1 MRYTYHDAEFFQTY
15 KIELLEGRGFLPDTE
30 GNQRESVVLNE
41 AAMKA
46 FGFSD
51 IDNKTILIGD
61 NKINVVGAIKNFN
74 YESLKEEILPILHFH
89 RIPTNAVHQYITL
102 RVNGLNYSETL
113 SFLERKWQIISIT
126 DPFDYFFV
134 DDSVNN
140 MYASEDR
147 MLKMVSTFSLVTI
160 FIACLGLFGLSSFMI
175 EKRKREIGIR
185 KVLGA
190 SSSQIVLMVSRSFVL
205 LIGIGFVL
213 AIPISGFLMNKW
225 LSNFAYSVEIGPA
238 IYIVSLGLSM
248 LVGWSAVSYKAFEAA
263 SVNPTATLKE
273 E

>member
-1 MRYTYHDAEFFQTY
+1 MRGQSPAN
-15 KIELLEGRGFLPDTE
+15 KNLLST
-30 GNQRESVVLNE
+30 
-41 AAMKA
+41 
-46 FGFSD
+46 SD
-51 IDNKTILIGD
+51 
-61 NKINVVGAIKNFN
+61 
-74 YESLKEEILPILHFH
+74 LPIHKSSKNNSFSANNSADTDVDGTLTIDKSGHFV
-89 RIPTNAVHQYITL
+89 ADKL
-102 RVNGLNYSETL
+102 ALL
-113 SFLERKWQIISIT
+113 L
-126 DPFDYFFV
+126 FDYFFV